1 MNPHVTRAALKP
13 VNEITFG
20 TVFFLQAYTTGCC
33 LHFKETC
40 FISCASVCDG
50 LFSVLDDV
58 RCLFFVEKKR
68 CCFSAFL
75 FGGTLRFRVRVTG
88 VSLAAL
94 SATIVELR

>member
-1 MNPHVTRAALKP
+1 MRSLLVLSSSSRHIPQDV
-13 VNEITFG
+13 
-20 TVFFLQAYTTGCC
+20 VFISRRLD
-33 LHFKETC
+33 

-50 LFSVLDDV
+50 LFSELDDV

>member
-1 MNPHVTRAALKP
+1 MLSSFQGDLILFLVLLCVMACL
-13 VNEITFG
+13 VYLMMYV
-20 TVFFLQAYTTGCC
+20 VF
-33 LHFKETC
+33 
-40 FISCASVCDG
+40 
-50 LFSVLDDV
+50 
-58 RCLFFVEKKR
+58 FFVEKKR